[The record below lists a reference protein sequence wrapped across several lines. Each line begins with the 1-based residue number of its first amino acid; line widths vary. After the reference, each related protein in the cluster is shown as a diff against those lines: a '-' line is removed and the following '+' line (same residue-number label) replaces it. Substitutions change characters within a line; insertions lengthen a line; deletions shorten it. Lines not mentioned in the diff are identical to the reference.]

1 MLAGVAVAYRQY
13 VRAPAPAT
21 APEAVS
27 ALTVAARRD
36 LYGDAVNEAVFMR
49 PGQGLV
55 RALDGVESTGID
67 GSVTG
72 AATGIGALSRGLRRL
87 QTGFVRSYALYMFA
101 GATVVVGA
109 LVLVTL

>member
-1 MLAGVAVAYRQY
+1 MFDLNGQ
-13 VRAPAPAT
+13 T
-21 APEAVS
+21 A
-27 ALTVAARRD
+27 
-36 LYGDAVNEAVFMR
+36 
-49 PGQGLV
+49 
-55 RALDGVESTGID
+55 I
-67 GSVTG
+67 VTG